1 MENTF
6 SVTATDI
13 SMREYLCA
21 VRHVSARR
29 DLVVLIMFPL
39 AFLIFLWNLRG
50 FTALTVILPV
60 VLLVVMMAYFEIV
73 RIQSYSGFPSE
84 IRMAYRFD
92 EQGWSLRVKE
102 GSASIAWGETSRLVE
117 RKRVFLLCQGK
128 NVSNLLPKR
137 CLTEEQCAQ
146 IRAWY
151 KASR

>member
-1 MENTF
+1 MENAF
-6 SVTATDI
+6 SVTVTDI
-13 SMREYLCA
+13 GLREYLCA

-29 DLVVLIMFPL
+29 DLVVLTMFPI

-50 FTALTVILPV
+50 VTALTVILPV

-73 RIQSYSGFPSE
+73 RIQSYGRFPSDIKME
-84 IRMAYRFD
+84 YRFD
-92 EQGWSLRVKE
+92 EQGWSLQVKE
-102 GSASIAWGETSRLVE
+102 GAASVAWGETSRLVE

-137 CLTEEQCAQ
+137 YLTEEQCTQ